1 MRLYIAYSSQD
12 TKVAE
17 RVQLAL
23 LADNHEVFRDRTE
36 LLPGD
41 HYDGRFREALSRAD
55 MLIFLISPASVR
67 QGCYALTELGY
78 ARERWPHPKDHVL
91 PVIIAPVPAA
101 DIPAYLQAVTILN
114 PKGSVA
120 AEVAQ
125 AIRAR
130 TRQHTSAVVKEGLL
144 PSLKS
149 MLGILLCSALLAAGL
164 ATAFSFVYRRVTMD
178 PSMALLFLIA
188 GLCGVLIVR
197 GIWNRV
203 RSS

>member
-12 TKVAE
+12 TKLAE

-23 LADNHEVFRDRTE
+23 LADNHEVFRDRTS

-41 HYDGRFREALSRAD
+41 GYDSRFREAIDRAD
-55 MLIFLISPASVR
+55 MMIFLISPSSVR

-91 PVIIAPVPAA
+91 PVMIAPVPAA
-101 DIPAYLQAVTILN
+101 ELPTYLQAVTILN
-114 PKGSVA
+114 PEGSIA

-125 AIRAR
+125 AIR
-130 TRQHTSAVVKEGLL
+130 TRQHASPVINDGWL

-149 MLGILLCSALLAAGL
+149 LTWILLCSALLGAGL
-164 ATAFSFVYRRVTMD
+164 ATVFSFVYRRVAMD
-178 PSMALLFLIA
+178 LSMALLFLIA

-197 GIWNRV
+197 SVWNRLL
-203 RSS
+203 SS